1 MIALPLADY
10 TRPFLQ
16 PLPVWDQWYLLLLP
30 LCLCVSIV
38 YKAIKC
44 RSMRQVPK
52 QAIAITVWIVVS
64 FAAAGAAI
72 AGFVRIIE
80 ITR

>member
-16 PLPVWDQWYLLLLP
+16 PLPVWNQWYLLLLP

-38 YKAIKC
+38 YKSIKC
-44 RSMRQVPK
+44 RSMNQVPR
-52 QAIAITVWIVVS
+52 QAIGITVWILVT

-72 AGFVRIIE
+72 AGVVRVIE

>member
-1 MIALPLADY
+1 MIPALLAEY

-16 PLPVWDQWYLLLLP
+16 PLPVWNQWYILLLP

-44 RSMRQVPK
+44 RSMKQVPR
-52 QAIAITVWIVVS
+52 QAIIITVWIIVS

-80 ITR
+80 VTR